1 MSTLTLITEE
11 RARAR
16 DKNRK
21 GIIYF
26 VGIKKNM
33 TIFSRRGEE
42 ISSDQGYNER
52 QWKRKKKRKQ
62 QQRLKQP
69 RTSQEQVSTY
79 GISSIKRIKRA
90 SKNIVVQNNSKEMYK
105 KVCCSGK
112 VISLF
117 FCLLGLLLFLL
128 FSLPS
133 PFGMNGFCLSKL

>member
-1 MSTLTLITEE
+1 
-11 RARAR
+11 
-16 DKNRK
+16 
-21 GIIYF
+21 
-26 VGIKKNM
+26 M

-52 QWKRKKKRKQ
+52 QSKKKKKKRKQ
-62 QQRLKQP
+62 QQRQKQP

-112 VISLF
+112 VIF
-117 FCLLGLLLFLL
+117 F
-128 FSLPS
+128 FSLIRPIVFS
-133 PFGMNGFCLSKL
+133 AVLVAVALWHEWILFE

>member
-1 MSTLTLITEE
+1 MSGSE
-11 RARAR
+11 
-16 DKNRK
+16 
-21 GIIYF
+21 
-26 VGIKKNM
+26 KK
-33 TIFSRRGEE
+33 
-42 ISSDQGYNER
+42 
-52 QWKRKKKRKQ
+52 KKKRKQ
-62 QQRLKQP
+62 QQRQKQP

-117 FCLLGLLLFLL
+117 FCLLGLLPFLP